1 MDGTS
6 DRCHRTPL
14 FARDTGLLHTLL
26 TLETSEEV
34 AGPLKVE
41 DNAGRGPLDMAVRFS
56 GRVYLFELK
65 VVEQAGPGRTIQ
77 KSRLPGINPRYGP
90 VIDHFSAPWGMDER
104 LVSHQ
109 PGLLDGPAGPGAAL
123 AQLKARGYADKYR
136 ARGEP
141 IYLVGVEFSRKS
153 RNVTAFDTEAA

>member
-1 MDGTS
+1 MDGAS

-56 GRVYLFELK
+56 GRVYVFELK
-65 VVEQAGPGRTIQ
+65 VVEQAGPG
-77 KSRLPGINPRYGP
+77 
-90 VIDHFSAPWGMDER
+90 V
-104 LVSHQ
+104 
-109 PGLLDGPAGPGAAL
+109 AL

-136 ARGEP
+136 ARGES
-141 IYLVGVEFSRKS
+141 IYLVGVEFSRES